1 MRRILVA
8 EIHTVK
14 SLQKS
19 LKVLRNRAMFH
30 TWCFDGVTPCSLSGS
45 ICIFVSLCM
54 FVQVWSLIYHNSV
67 GLDVITKRQQ

>member
-8 EIHTVK
+8 EIHIVK

-19 LKVLRNRAMFH
+19 LKVLRNGATFH
-30 TWCFDGVTPCSLSGS
+30 TWCFDDVTPCSLSRSVG
-45 ICIFVSLCM
+45 IFVSLCV

-67 GLDVITKRQQ
+67 GLDVITERQ